1 MNKRK
6 NEIMY
11 IVVVLFWFSMYVYV
25 PTLTPYAQKLGASM
39 QLVGMIIGSYG
50 FTQMIVRIPIGVV
63 CDKTG
68 NKKNFVI
75 MGCALLLLSGV
86 GLYFAKSPIL
96 ILIFRGLSGVAA
108 GTWVAFTV
116 LYSEYFNKDQAA
128 NSMGNIIACNS
139 FGNLI
144 GVFLGGLFSQTFGQK
159 STFILAF
166 ITAGIAFILSF
177 FVYEDKNYIESS
189 VSVKKII
196 NTGLNK
202 NVLIPS
208 AISIFLQAIIFSSMF
223 GYTPAVNTSGGMS
236 SFQLGLVSTFF
247 LIAKIGGAKL
257 SGGYFE
263 KNYGYDKSISLG
275 FLLIAIM
282 TAFTVNVSSNPIL
295 SYSVHVV
302 GGCGYGITMSLL
314 MSYVI
319 SETDKNSK
327 TIAMGIF
334 QSIYGIGMFA
344 GPVISGYLIKWIGYG
359 ANYTILTILGVISSI
374 FSLVF
379 LKSKDVVIIE
389 DVDKL

>member
-1 MNKRK
+1 MYKRK
-6 NEIMY
+6 NLIMY
-11 IVVVLFWFSMYVYV
+11 IVVILFWFSMYVYV

-50 FTQMIVRIPIGVV
+50 FTQMIVRIPIGIV

-75 MGCALLLLSGV
+75 IGCALLFLSGL

-116 LYSEYFNKDQAA
+116 LYSEYFNENQAA
-128 NSMGNIIACNS
+128 NSMGNILACNS

-144 GVFLGGLFSQTFGQK
+144 GVFFGGLFSQTYGQK

-177 FVYEDKNYIESS
+177 FVYEDRKYIESS

-196 NTGLNK
+196 NTGLDK

-208 AISIFLQAIIFSSMF
+208 FISIFLQAIIFSSMF
-223 GYTPAVNTSGGMS
+223 GYTPAVNTIGGMS

-247 LIAKIGGAKL
+247 LISKIGGAKL
-257 SGGYFE
+257 SGQYFE
-263 KNYGYDKSISLG
+263 KNYGYGKSISFG

-295 SYSVHVV
+295 SYLVHVV
-302 GGCGYGITMSLL
+302 GGCGYGITISLL
-314 MSYVI
+314 MSYII
-319 SETDKNSK
+319 SETDKSRK

-344 GPVISGYLIKWIGYG
+344 GPVISGYIIKWIGYG

-374 FSLVF
+374 FSLMF
-379 LKSKDVVIIE
+379 LKSKSVIVVDATE
-389 DVDKL
+389 Q

>member
-1 MNKRK
+1 MYKRK
-6 NEIMY
+6 NLIMY
-11 IVVVLFWFSMYVYV
+11 IVVILFWFSMYVYV
-25 PTLTPYAQKLGASM
+25 PTLTPYAQKLGANM

-50 FTQMIVRIPIGVV
+50 FTQMIVRIPIGIV

-75 MGCALLLLSGV
+75 IGCALLFLSGL

-116 LYSEYFNKDQAA
+116 LYSEYFNENQAA
-128 NSMGNIIACNS
+128 NSMGNILACNS

-144 GVFLGGLFSQTFGQK
+144 GVFFGGLFSQTYGQE

-177 FVYEDKNYIESS
+177 FVYEDKNHIESS
-189 VSVKKII
+189 VSIKKII
-196 NTGLNK
+196 NTGLEK

-208 AISIFLQAIIFSSMF
+208 FISIFLQAIIFSTMF
-223 GYTPAVNTSGGMS
+223 GYTPAVNTNGGMT

-247 LIAKIGGAKL
+247 LISKIGGAKL
-257 SGGYFE
+257 SGEYFK
-263 KNYGYDKSISLG
+263 KNYGYGKSISLG

-295 SYSVHVV
+295 SYLVHVV
-302 GGCGYGITMSLL
+302 GGCGYGITISLL
-314 MSYVI
+314 MSYII
-319 SETDKNSK
+319 SETDKSSK

-344 GPVISGYLIKWIGYG
+344 GPVISGYIIKWIGYG

-374 FSLVF
+374 FSLMF
-379 LKSKDVVIIE
+379 LKSKSVIVVE
-389 DVDKL
+389 DTE